1 MDWIDLPQVRYRLR
15 ALVKSELCVRVHIMR
30 GIS

>member
-1 MDWIDLPQVRYRLR
+1 MDWTDLARVRYRLR
-15 ALVKSELCVRVHIMR
+15 ALVKAGLNVRVHIMR